1 MTCFFCLLIFVKQ
14 EFRVKF
20 IELYYPRR
28 WYITYIWERQLLN
41 PIETAQLG
49 LCFCWSVPTRNSC
62 SCLLLKKEK
71 KNLLMTI
78 KKNTQKHML
87 HQQLT
92 GRFFGT
98 TSYYEQQDST
108 STVQTAAIFSPL
120 MFPLGGFS
128 LTVCSNES
136 SAARAGETSARSPC
150 RCHRRPGAKPRPHS
164 SAEAD

>member
-1 MTCFFCLLIFVKQ
+1 
-14 EFRVKF
+14 
-20 IELYYPRR
+20 
-28 WYITYIWERQLLN
+28 
-41 PIETAQLG
+41 
-49 LCFCWSVPTRNSC
+49 
-62 SCLLLKKEK
+62 
-71 KNLLMTI
+71 MTI
-78 KKNTQKHML
+78 KKNTQKHVL

-150 RCHRRPGAKPRPHS
+150 RCHRRSGAKPRPHS
-164 SAEAD
+164 SAEADQLTFPQTARITIRNVVFFLPNFHTLVRIQYFLSLGAAPQAANTTLTYLQI